1 MTPLARQSTMAFRA
15 AARRHMSVAVAAPK
29 KTTIARIAEL
39 RAKKIPISVLTAYD
53 FPTARGCS
61 SHPVDITLVGDS
73 LAQVCL
79 GYPSTTYLSLDE
91 MLHHCRAVARGTTT
105 PLLVADMPF
114 GTYAPSPSDA
124 IRAAVRI
131 IQEGHVEAVKLEG
144 GEEIVPHV
152 IALTNMGIPVLAHI
166 GLLPQRSTALSGYR
180 VQGRTAASAN
190 ALTRAA
196 QALENAGAFAIVL
209 EAMPSQLGEYITRT
223 LTIPTIG
230 IGAGPGTNGQV
241 LVWDDMLGT
250 WHGHK
255 AKCVYSLPIRTYPES
270 HLSLSSRF
278 VRHFADVQKE
288 VERGVSAYVH
298 AVKDGSFPNPD
309 REGYV
314 IDPSEWEAFLRA
326 QGQPGKTVV
335 EHAGKQRP
343 DATSDCVETAQPA
356 ESRLSAHPRTNETDD
371 KVGKKAE
378 LHTL

>member
-1 MTPLARQSTMAFRA
+1 
-15 AARRHMSVAVAAPK
+15 
-29 KTTIARIAEL
+29 
-39 RAKKIPISVLTAYD
+39 
-53 FPTARGCS
+53 
-61 SHPVDITLVGDS
+61 
-73 LAQVCL
+73 
-79 GYPSTTYLSLDE
+79 

-255 AKCVYSLPIRTYPES
+255 AK
-270 HLSLSSRF
+270 F

-326 QGQPGKTVV
+326 QGQSGKTVA

-343 DATSDCVETAQPA
+343 DSTSDCVETAQPA
-356 ESRLSAHPRTNETDD
+356 ESRLSAPPRTNETDD